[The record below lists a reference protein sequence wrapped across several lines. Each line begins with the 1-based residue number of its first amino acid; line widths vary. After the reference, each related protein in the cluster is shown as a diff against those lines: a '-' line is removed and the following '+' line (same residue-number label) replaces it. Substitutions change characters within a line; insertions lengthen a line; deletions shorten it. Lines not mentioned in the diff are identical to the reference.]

1 LSIRLGTEETIM
13 KAVRFHEYGGV
24 ETLRYEDVEQPT
36 PGPGQ
41 VLVRVAATTFNPVD
55 ATIRSGAVEQ
65 VFPVTLPHTPGLDL
79 SGTITEVGAGVQGLA
94 VGDKVVGFLPMTA
107 PGAAADYVVAP
118 AEVLAP
124 APTHIPL
131 ADAAALP
138 VAGLTAYQALFEQGG
153 LKAGQRILVNG
164 AGGGVGSQVV
174 QLAKRAGAT
183 VIATA
188 SARSA
193 EAVGANGAD
202 VVVDYTATPVAEAV
216 TEPVDLVVNLV
227 PGAPADIGRLTSLVV
242 DGGSAV
248 TLAPIP
254 LDDDPDRGVRWTF
267 FNVRSDATQLAEL
280 AGMVDKGE
288 LTLDIGGRYPLADSA
303 AVQADGQ
310 AGKLRGRVLLIPAG

>member
-1 LSIRLGTEETIM
+1 M

-55 ATIRSGAVEQ
+55 ATIRSGVVEQ
-65 VFPVTLPHTPGLDL
+65 IFPVSLPHTPGLDL
-79 SGTITEVGAGVQGLA
+79 SGTIAELGAGVQGLA

-124 APTHIPL
+124 APTTIPL

-174 QLAKRAGAT
+174 QLAKQAGAT

-193 EAVGANGAD
+193 DAVKANGAD
-202 VVVDYTATPVAEAV
+202 VVVDYTATPVAQAV

-227 PGAPADIGRLTSLVV
+227 PGAPADIGQLTRLVV
-242 DGGSAV
+242 DGGAAV

-254 LDDDPDRGVRWTF
+254 LDDDPDRGVRWAF
-267 FNVRSDATQLAEL
+267 FNVRSDAAQLAEL

-288 LTLDIGGRYPLADSA
+288 LTLDIGGRYPIADSA